1 MALWLSDKYDFT
13 QTAGG
18 ENSITMYSIA
28 VKDVEM
34 AKLTIKNA
42 LKGSN
47 ARMAMPWRVNSQDGS
62 TIETGYSVDGHV
74 LVFAI
79 GNNDAGNITLTI
91 TEMDNE
97 AFETFRQGGL
107 L

>member
-1 MALWLSDKYDFT
+1 MT
-13 QTAGG
+13 
-18 ENSITMYSIA
+18 
-28 VKDVEM
+28 
-34 AKLTIKNA
+34 LTIKNA

-47 ARMAMPWRVNSQDGS
+47 ARMAMPWRVNSQNGT

-79 GNNDAGNITLTI
+79 GKNDAGNITLSI
-91 TEMDNE
+91 TEMNNDEFE
-97 AFETFRQGGL
+97 AFRQGGL